1 MISQCGRFCMRSY
14 VKIVLNISL
23 FFLMFMMGV
32 IVFDSGYFNWLSAV
46 V

>member
-1 MISQCGRFCMRSY
+1 MRSY

-32 IVFDSGYFNWLSAV
+32 IVFDSGYFNQFILLSFLNCSLLF
-46 V
+46 